1 MRGSARRP
9 RLLAAVGFVFVA
21 VLVSASAG
29 AAVVSGDTLVT
40 SGSNPSPF
48 SQNKQNE
55 PAVAVDQEH
64 PSVLVAGSNDNIDM
78 EACNAGDPTTC
89 PFTQGVGVSGVYFS
103 FDGGQSW
110 QQPSYTGWT
119 ARDCFGPAA
128 CQPRVGTIG
137 TLPNYYE
144 AHLVSDG
151 DPTVAFGPRPDSRG
165 AFSYANGS
173 RLYYGNLTSN
183 FSSVRSE
190 TAFKGFEDL
199 AVSHTDNLAAA
210 AAGTNAA
217 WSAPALV
224 GKQNSALFNDKINL
238 WADDASSSRFFGH
251 AYVCNTSFRGQE
263 KGNAAPA
270 PILFYS
276 STDGGTTWSRPVQL
290 SSATNNS
297 QTGGRQDCAVRTD
310 SQGTIYVYWDGFVG
324 NTGTGA
330 IFQARSFDGGRHF
343 EQPRMVATYVPC
355 GIFDP
360 ANGTA
365 SFDGIA
371 GARTGSEPIADIANG
386 APDGSDATNEIVLTY
401 CDGQT
406 PTDTQA
412 GGTNERAVVI
422 YSTDRGNTFHSA
434 GNAAP
439 ASDRPDFPAI
449 SISPNGTH
457 AWLTYDAFL
466 QPWQSTTANPRL
478 MQGVVRHASI
488 AAGVPAGWS
497 DIHRAPAGDA
507 RGSSANNL
515 ESGFLGDYNYSAATR
530 TNGIAVWND
539 VRDAPDCPAIDA
551 YRESLVGGPP
561 APRPAP
567 NTDCPPRFGNTDIWG
582 GSFTNP

>member
-1 MRGSARRP
+1 MRGSARP
-9 RLLAAVGFVFVA
+9 GLVMLISWVCLAVIVA
-21 VLVSASAG
+21 GSAG
-29 AAVVSGDTLVT
+29 AAVVAGDTLVT

-55 PAVAVDQEH
+55 PAVAVDQAH
-64 PSVLVAGSNDNIDM
+64 PGVLAAGSNDNIDL

-110 QQPSYTGWT
+110 KQPTYGGWT

-128 CQPRVGTIG
+128 CQPHTGAIG
-137 TLPNYYE
+137 TMPNYVE
-144 AHLVSDG
+144 AGLVSDG

-165 AFSYANGS
+165 VFGYANGS

-190 TAFKGFEDL
+190 TAFNGFEDL
-199 AVSHTDNLAAA
+199 AVSHTDNVAAA
-210 AAGTNAA
+210 AAGANAA

-224 GKQNSALFNDKINL
+224 GKQNSALFNDKISI
-238 WADDASSSRFFGH
+238 WADNTASSHFFGH
-251 AYVCNTSFRGQE
+251 VYVCNTSFRGQE
-263 KGNAAPA
+263 KGNAAPE

-276 STDGGTTWSRPVQL
+276 STDGGTTWSNPVQL

-297 QTGGRQDCAVRTD
+297 QTGGRQDCAIRTD
-310 SQGTIYVYWDGFVG
+310 SQGTVFVYWDGFAG

-330 IFQARSFDGGRHF
+330 IFQARSFDGGQHF
-343 EQPRMVATYVPC
+343 EHPRTIATYVPC

-386 APDGSDATNEIVLTY
+386 APSGSDATNEIVLTY
-401 CDGQT
+401 CDGKT
-406 PTDTQA
+406 PTDTSP
-412 GGTNERAVVI
+412 GLNERAVVI
-422 YSTDRGNTFHSA
+422 YSTDRGNTFLSV
-434 GNAAP
+434 GNAAD

-449 SISPNGTH
+449 AISPNGTN

-478 MQGVVRHASI
+478 MQGVVRHAAI
-488 AAGVPAGWS
+488 TAGVPVAWS
-497 DIHRAPAGDA
+497 DVHRAPIGDA
-507 RGSSANNL
+507 RGSSTNSLA
-515 ESGFLGDYNYSAATR
+515 SGFLGDYNYSTATR

-539 VRDAPDCPAIDA
+539 VRNAADCPAIDA
-551 YRESLVGGPP
+551 YREALVGGPP
-561 APRPAP
+561 APRPSP
-567 NTDCPPRFGNTDIWG
+567 NTDCPATFGNTDIWG